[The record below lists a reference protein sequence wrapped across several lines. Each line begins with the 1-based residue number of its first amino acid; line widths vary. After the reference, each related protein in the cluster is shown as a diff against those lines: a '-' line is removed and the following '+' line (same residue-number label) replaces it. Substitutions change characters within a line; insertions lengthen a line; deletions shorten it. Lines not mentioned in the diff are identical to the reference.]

1 MEIWIQAL
9 GSVVAVS
16 LVSLVGAVAL
26 ARDRAWLDRLTFHF
40 VSLAAGVLLGGAVV
54 HLIPHAVQ
62 TLGPGPRFSLWFLFG
77 FLGFY
82 VLERYIWVHHHGP
95 PGGEDGHDHG
105 HGGHDHTPP
114 VVPMILVGDAV
125 HNLID
130 GLLIGAAFLA
140 DPALGVITVVGV
152 IAHEIPQEIGDFG
165 VLVHAGLTPR
175 RALFFNFLSGTAAI
189 LGAVI
194 ALTVGGNIDGFANTL
209 VAIAAGNFLYIAA
222 ADLIPELHR
231 SRDPGSRVGD
241 HLVLIAGVGLM
252 LALEVLL
259 G

>member
-1 MEIWIQAL
+1 MDIWIRTL
-9 GSVVAVS
+9 GSVTLVS

-26 ARDRAWLDRLTFHF
+26 AREKEWLDRITFHL

-54 HLIPHAVQ
+54 HLIPHAVEQ
-62 TLGPGPRFSLWFLFG
+62 LGPGPAFPLWFLSG

-82 VLERYIWVHHHGP
+82 LLERYLWTHHHGAP
-95 PGGEDGHDHG
+95 GEDDHG
-105 HGGHDHTPP
+105 SGHSHTPP
-114 VVPMILVGDAV
+114 VVPMILIGDTV

-130 GLLIGAAFLA
+130 GMLIAAAFTA
-140 DPALGVITVVGV
+140 DPSLGVITVVGV

-175 RALFFNFLSGTAAI
+175 RALFFNFLTATAAI
-189 LGAVI
+189 VGAVI
-194 ALTVGGNIDGFANTL
+194 ALTLGSRIDGFASAL

-231 SRDPGSRVGD
+231 SRGPGSGFAD
-241 HLVLIAGVGLM
+241 HFILISGVGLM
-252 LALEVLL
+252 LLL
-259 G
+259 RMWLG